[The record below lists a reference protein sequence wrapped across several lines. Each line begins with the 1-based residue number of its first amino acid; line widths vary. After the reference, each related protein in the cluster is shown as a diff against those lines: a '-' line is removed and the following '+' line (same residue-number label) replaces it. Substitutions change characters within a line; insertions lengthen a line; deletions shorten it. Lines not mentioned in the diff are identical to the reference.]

1 MLNLALLNDFELREL
16 LLKKAKFEKQL
27 DNEMMFSNDDYKNL
41 DEQIHLKLSTYLYT
55 NFQKAE
61 SPFIPKLNMEKWNEV
76 VSLKGA
82 IKREVKDK
90 NFFGAAEL
98 RFKQKA
104 LIESLSWVKQLNL
117 YYSLIGC
124 VKQAEDVYS
133 IIIYV
138 IREFFYLYTESIEVL
153 ESEIKNICIEKLVL
167 EIYNYL
173 EEINSRTYESEL
185 VKWNE
190 QHNKF
195 IHKLQIR

>member
-1 MLNLALLNDFELREL
+1 MLNLTLLNDFELREL
-16 LLKKAKFEKQL
+16 LLKKVKFEKQF
-27 DNEMMFSNDDYKNL
+27 DNEMIFYNDDYKNL
-41 DEQIHLKLSTYLYT
+41 VGQIHSKLYTYLYS
-55 NFQKAE
+55 NFQNAQ

-90 NFFGAAEL
+90 NFVGAAKL

-104 LIESLSWVKQLNL
+104 LIESLNWIKQLNQ

-124 VKQAEDVYS
+124 IKQAENVYS

-138 IREFFYLYTESIEVL
+138 IREFFYLYAESIEVL

-190 QHNKF
+190 QHNKL